1 MESSVLQGL
10 GEEGLNNVKG
20 FPESFREFIIA
31 ANFVGTMNAG
41 TYPGNLSWPR
51 IVAGVML
58 VLTSM
63 GLFCGRHAV
72 VPLGNIWMCKKCVS
86 LSGNFSTMNCI

>member
-1 MESSVLQGL
+1 MLQGL

-51 IVAGVML
+51 SVAGVTL
-58 VLTSM
+58 ILTSM
-63 GLFCGRHAV
+63 GLFATD
-72 VPLGNIWMCKKCVS
+72 
-86 LSGNFSTMNCI
+86 SGIVRKYLDV